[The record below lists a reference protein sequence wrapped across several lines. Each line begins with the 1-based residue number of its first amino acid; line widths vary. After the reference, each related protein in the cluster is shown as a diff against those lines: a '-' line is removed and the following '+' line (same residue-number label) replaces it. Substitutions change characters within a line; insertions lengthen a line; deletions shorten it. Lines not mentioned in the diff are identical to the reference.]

1 MNQRILFIVVLLSI
15 STLSWGQDNYNY
27 NGTPSS
33 QSSTVPESSRFEI
46 VQSDKN
52 ASTILKVDKYSGYVY
67 HLEENTEGVFWQ
79 LINAEMHPDN
89 IIIPDQVN
97 FQISISG
104 LQYWTFLIN
113 INSGITW
120 RLIKDRKTGFLWT
133 IVE

>member
-27 NGTPSS
+27 YGSSGS
-33 QSSTVPESSRFEI
+33 QSSTVPEESRFEI
-46 VQSDKN
+46 VQSELDFK
-52 ASTILKVDKYSGYVY
+52 TVLKVDKYTGYVY
-67 HLEENTEGVFWQ
+67 LLEENKEGMWWQ
-79 LINAEMHPDN
+79 LLSSEIHPDN
-89 IIIPDQVN
+89 EIIPDQVN